1 MAISVFDLFKIGIG
15 PSSSHTVGP
24 MRAAA
29 MFARSLA
36 SDGLADRVAAIRVE
50 LFGSLGATGHGH
62 GSVPAVVL
70 GLLGEDPET
79 VDPSATTSI
88 VDRVRQTGKL
98 ALGGSANSA
107 VAREIDFDVDND
119 IVLHRRK
126 RLPFHSNA
134 MVLSAQDASG
144 GELSRRTY
152 YSVGGGFVLGDDQA
166 GGPRLMP
173 DSVAV
178 PYPFASGAEL
188 LKRTRASDLP
198 ISGVVLANELVRPA
212 GGSGSRPPRAST
224 AGGSGGSPPR
234 ASRDEAAIRS
244 GLLRI
249 WSVMQECVAAG
260 CEADGVLPGGL
271 KVRRR
276 ARNLRDKLEGT
287 ADVTDPSD
295 AMELVALYALA
306 ANERN
311 AAVARGVT

>member
-1 MAISVFDLFKIGIG
+1 VTVPAELGAAGAKPDGTMAISVFDLFKIGIG

-29 MFARSLA
+29 MFATSLV
-36 SDGLADRVAAIRVE
+36 SEGLADGVAAIRVE

-79 VDPSATTSI
+79 VDPSATASI

-134 MVLSAQDASG
+134 MVFSAQDAGG
-144 GELSRRTY
+144 GELSRRRY

-166 GGPRLMP
+166 GSPRLMP

-188 LKRTRASDLP
+188 LKRTRASGLP
-198 ISGVVLANELVRPA
+198 ISGVMLANELVRPA
-212 GGSGSRPPRAST
+212 GGSGGSLPRAST
-224 AGGSGGSPPR
+224 AGVPGGRSPGLAGMR
-234 ASRDEAAIRS
+234 RRS
-244 GLLRI
+244 GLA
-249 WSVMQECVAAG
+249 C
-260 CEADGVLPGGL
+260 CEFGRSCRNAL
-271 KVRRR
+271 RR
-276 ARNLRDKLEGT
+276 AARPT
-287 ADVTDPSD
+287 ACCPAGSR
-295 AMELVALYALA
+295 YAGA
-306 ANERN
+306 PAICATSSSSRQM
-311 AAVARGVT
+311 